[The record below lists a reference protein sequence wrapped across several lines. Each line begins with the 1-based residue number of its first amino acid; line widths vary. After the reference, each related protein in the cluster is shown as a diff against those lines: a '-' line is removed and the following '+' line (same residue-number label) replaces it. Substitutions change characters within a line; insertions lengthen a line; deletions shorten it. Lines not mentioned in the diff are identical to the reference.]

1 MVNTITHAH
10 QETVS
15 QGTSY
20 VTDSMTVETTQSNVM
35 GRWTVGTSRMSFCA
49 VSKTIYN

>member
-15 QGTSY
+15 QGTSC
-20 VTDSMTVETTQSNVM
+20 VTDRMTVETTQTQSNVM

-49 VSKTIYN
+49 VSKTI